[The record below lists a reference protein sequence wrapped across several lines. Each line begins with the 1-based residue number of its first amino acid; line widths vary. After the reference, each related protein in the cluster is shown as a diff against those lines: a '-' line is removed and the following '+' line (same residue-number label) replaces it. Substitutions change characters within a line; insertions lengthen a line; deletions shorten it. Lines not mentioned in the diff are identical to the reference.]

1 MQQPAVPTV
10 SWPEHQRWLAKHWGP
25 GRHLTV
31 IAPTGTGKSYLS
43 MHGLLP
49 VLGDEERVLIIDD
62 DAETTVPGFSIK
74 VSRLPGR
81 AMREYF
87 RNRYGKR
94 YKPVFRLTV
103 PEDLTQKAIL
113 QQRVRIYNAL
123 RAAFREKD
131 WNIFIPEL
139 TMLTDSMA
147 DYGLGL
153 KGVINILMR
162 RGRRRRVSV
171 VSETQAPRWIT
182 RYALDQPI
190 GVYVAQVG
198 DWDARIRLREI
209 GGNSKMLMAALG
221 ELDEHE
227 FVFSGLQGR
236 VLQRVQV
243 GR

>member
-1 MQQPAVPTV
+1 VAVQVPRV
-10 SWPEHQRWLAKHWGP
+10 SWAEHSRWLAANWEP

-31 IAPTGTGKSYLS
+31 IAPTGTGKTFLS
-43 MHGLLP
+43 TRGIMP
-49 VLGDEERVLIIDD
+49 VLGNGERVLVIDD
-62 DAETTVPGFSIK
+62 DAETTLPGFSIRVK
-74 VSRLPGR
+74 RFPSK
-81 AMREYF
+81 AWREYY
-87 RNRYGKR
+87 RARYGDR
-94 YKPVFRLTV
+94 YRPVFRLTV
-103 PEDLTQKAIL
+103 PEDLTLKAIL
-113 QQRVRIYNAL
+113 AQRNLIYKTL

-153 KGVINILMR
+153 KGVVNILLR
-162 RGRRRRVSV
+162 RGRRRRVSI
-171 VSETQAPRWIT
+171 VSETQAPRWIS

-209 GGNSKMLMAALG
+209 GGNSKALMAALG
-221 ELDEHE
+221 DLGEHE
-227 FVFSGLQGR
+227 FIFAGRQGR

>member
-1 MQQPAVPTV
+1 M
-10 SWPEHQRWLAKHWGP
+10 
-25 GRHLTV
+25 
-31 IAPTGTGKSYLS
+31 
-43 MHGLLP
+43 P
-49 VLGDEERVLIIDD
+49 VLGEDERVLIIDD
-62 DAETTVPGFSIK
+62 DAETTIPGFSIK
-74 VSRLPGR
+74 VSRFPTR
-81 AMREYF
+81 AWRQFFKAKYGD
-87 RNRYGKR
+87 RYR
-94 YKPVFRLTV
+94 PIFRLTV
-103 PEDLTQKAIL
+103 PEDLTLKAIL
-113 QQRVRIYNAL
+113 GQRQRIYNAL
-123 RAAFREKD
+123 RGAFKEKD
-131 WNIFIPEL
+131 WTIFIPEL

-153 KGVINILMR
+153 KGVVNILMR

-209 GGNSKMLMAALG
+209 GGNSKALMAALG
-221 ELDEHE
+221 ELGEHE
-227 FVFSGLQGR
+227 FVFSGMQGR